1 MEPGSP
7 TVADRR
13 PAAGSNGG
21 FPEPPAGMPVRVVR
35 AAHDACGAV
44 TRVRLPAPVPA
55 RAVRRVVCDRCAR
68 PFACEAV
75 EVTATPEAA
84 RKAPPPR
91 PSRVRRLLDGLRDR
105 QPLWFDLP
113 PGRLWKL
120 VSIPLAAAAVI
131 VGLLLIQG
139 SDDPM
144 PESRS
149 AATSRGSAGPG
160 DAELVSQPGWSL
172 ALPDGWRQ
180 LGGPTGAAFAA
191 VSEDG
196 SGDATLWIERDPSLS
211 FAEFEARSL
220 DQLRQ
225 LTGTAGVIE
234 RSAGPTPEKTVVRL
248 QADAPPGS
256 GTFAPYTVTLRVAGP
271 YRYYL
276 STSLQPGAPRE
287 ADDAIELIHN
297 SFLPQPG
304 ETPTETSKT
313 PATPGAE
320 VAPPQTEEN
329 P

>member
-1 MEPGSP
+1 
-7 TVADRR
+7 
-13 PAAGSNGG
+13 
-21 FPEPPAGMPVRVVR
+21 MPVRVVR
-35 AAHDACGAV
+35 AAHDACGAE

-75 EVTATPEAA
+75 EVAA
-84 RKAPPPR
+84 PPQAPPP
-91 PSRVRRLLDGLRDR
+91 PSRVRTLLDELRDR

-120 VSIPLAAAAVI
+120 ASIPLAAAAVI
-131 VGLLLIQG
+131 VGLVLIQG
-139 SDDPM
+139 SDDPT

-149 AATSRGSAGPG
+149 AATSRASGAG
-160 DAELVSQPGWSL
+160 DAELVRQPGWSL

-180 LGGPTGAAFAA
+180 LEGPTGAAFAA

-196 SGDATLWIERDPSLS
+196 SGDATLWIERDTSLS

-304 ETPTETSKT
+304 EAPTETGKT

-320 VAPPQTEEN
+320 VAPPKTEEN